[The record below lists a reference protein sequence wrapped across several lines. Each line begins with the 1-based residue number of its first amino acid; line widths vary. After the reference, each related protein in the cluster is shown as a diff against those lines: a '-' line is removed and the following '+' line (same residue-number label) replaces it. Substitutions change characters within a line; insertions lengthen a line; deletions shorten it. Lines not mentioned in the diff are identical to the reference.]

1 MNADSYFKPIEVLII
16 EDEEDICYLLSGI
29 LKKKNLH
36 TSYVTSLFA
45 AKKILSEQNPDIL
58 FIDNH
63 LPDGF
68 GIDFISMIK
77 QDHPF
82 TKIIMITAHNTS
94 DDKAKAL
101 KQGADYFIGKPFTSE
116 TITTTV
122 DILLQTGTA

>member
-1 MNADSYFKPIEVLII
+1 VNIESYVKPIEVLII

-36 TSYVTSLFA
+36 TLCVTSLFD
-45 AKKILSEQNPDIL
+45 AKKVLSEQNPDIL

-68 GIDFISMIK
+68 GVDFISVIK

-94 DDKAKAL
+94 DDRARAL

-122 DILLQTGTA
+122 DILLQAGTA